1 MLRVASAMHD
11 VGKIGVPDRV
21 LLKRGTLD
29 KHERDT
35 MEAHATIGAEILAGS
50 SSPLI
55 RMSETIARTHH
66 ERWDGSG
73 YPQGLKG
80 LDIPLVGRICAVCDV
95 FDALLSERPYK
106 PAWTLL
112 NAAAEL
118 RRVSGSHLDA
128 RLVEVFLALVPEL
141 IDQGLTRA
149 YPGASPDGHGE
160 AAQSDDAE
168 TYDPAPH
175 DAVHD
180 GPVLD
185 EEPRPIAAV
194 CRAESGARGSEADRE
209 LHPV

>member
-73 YPQGLKG
+73 Y
-80 LDIPLVGRICAVCDV
+80 
-95 FDALLSERPYK
+95 
-106 PAWTLL
+106 
-112 NAAAEL
+112 
-118 RRVSGSHLDA
+118 RRV
-128 RLVEVFLALVPEL
+128 
-141 IDQGLTRA
+141 
-149 YPGASPDGHGE
+149 
-160 AAQSDDAE
+160 
-168 TYDPAPH
+168 
-175 DAVHD
+175 
-180 GPVLD
+180 
-185 EEPRPIAAV
+185 
-194 CRAESGARGSEADRE
+194 
-209 LHPV
+209 